1 MTSQTGLKTITIYI
15 LPNIPRSKGNKTMKF
30 GQVIEYNQRK
40 IFPKNHAENKAA
52 RLVPDLFVF

>member
-1 MTSQTGLKTITIYI
+1 MTSQPDLKTITIYI

-30 GQVIEYNQRK
+30 FI
-40 IFPKNHAENKAA
+40 KNHAENKAA

>member
-30 GQVIEYNQRK
+30 GQVIEYN
-40 IFPKNHAENKAA
+40 
-52 RLVPDLFVF
+52 